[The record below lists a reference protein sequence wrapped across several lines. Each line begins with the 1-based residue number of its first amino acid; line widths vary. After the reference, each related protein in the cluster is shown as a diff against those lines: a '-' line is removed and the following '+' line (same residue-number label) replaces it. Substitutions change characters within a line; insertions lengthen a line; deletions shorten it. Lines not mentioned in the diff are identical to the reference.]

1 MKHIKIFENFDKLQ
15 EGVEPRI
22 SLDKWEDEVNKALQM
37 QAEDPV
43 AAAMYIKR
51 IVIANP
57 EIEFS
62 PKYVIKLQA
71 FISNISKLPPEQQ
84 DAIKKANAEMDIE
97 LSAEREKAEKI
108 AAKAREKAE
117 FERRRKEA
125 IEREEAY
132 NQKQAKT
139 KASYL
144 EVLYK
149 VKSGEMSPE
158 DGLEAMLDIR

>member
-1 MKHIKIFENFDKLQ
+1 MNHIKIFENFNELQ
-15 EGVEPRI
+15 EAVVPRI
-22 SLDKWEDEVNKALQM
+22 SLEEWESEVNKAVQM

-43 AAAMYIKR
+43 AAALYLKKIMMLHPEVKYD
-51 IVIANP
+51 ANYL
-57 EIEFS
+57 
-62 PKYVIKLQA
+62 KKLKV
-71 FISNISKLPPEQQ
+71 FGTNLGTMSDDLK
-84 DAIKKANAEMDIE
+84 DALKKASAQMDIE
-97 LSAEREKAEKI
+97 FAGDKENAEKM
-108 AAKAREKAE
+108 AAKAREKDE

-158 DGLEAMLDIR
+158 EGLEAMLDII